1 MHRGFSF
8 IDVLQICATYFNLT
22 DYYNAHTYE
31 MQEGEVDT
39 GRFEGALAKVREW
52 DYDREAPIALGTFY
66 SVEKP
71 VYEEKFQAL
80 TAGRPDRRELVRKV
94 LEEWR

>member
-1 MHRGFSF
+1 MR
-8 IDVLQICATYFNLT
+8 
-22 DYYNAHTYE
+22 
-31 MQEGEVDT
+31 EGEVDT
-39 GRFEGALAKVREW
+39 GRFESALTKVREW

-71 VYEEKFQAL
+71 VYEEKFQAPI
-80 TAGRPDRRELVRKV
+80 AGRPDRRELVRKV